1 MRNSLT
7 DIHNQLSAAD
17 QVYLEKHAEQIKI
30 AEEED
35 AAGRIMARG
44 FADELTKLAE
54 PAQRPTFSPPVESAG
69 AGGNV
74 FKPGDKINAVTG
86 ANQTGKARGAGPSPT
101 PPAAKPPGPAQPSAG
116 AKPAV
121 GAPKPGAM
129 GTGRGMR
136 ANRPP
141 RGSAWVR
148 S

>member
-1 MRNSLT
+1 MRNLT

-86 ANQTGKARGAGPSPT
+86 ANQTGKARGAGPAAPK
-101 PPAAKPPGPAQPSAG
+101 PPAANPAPKPAAPSAG
-116 AKPAV
+116 AKPAM

-129 GTGRGMR
+129 GTGRGMMR
-136 ANRPP
+136 
-141 RGSAWVR
+141 RG
-148 S
+148 